1 MKLNQKIRK
10 LREFHEWSQEEMAE
24 RLSMS
29 KNGYAKIERGVSQVN
44 LERLQQIANL
54 FQMDVVE
61 LLSSEHKGLV
71 CLFSEN
77 SQYSSNYYNNG
88 EAAAEIEKLQLMLAH
103 KDELMNQKDKEIAAL
118 KHIISLMEKG

>member
-1 MKLNQKIRK
+1 MELNQKIRK

-88 EAAAEIEKLQLMLAH
+88 EAPAEIEKLQLMLAH